1 MGEFF
6 LYSKNYI
13 IYVYTPT
20 LRRYFFGL
28 NMNTRQDVRNVA
40 IIAHVDHGKT
50 TIVDSL
56 LKLAGQFKVKQ
67 DEAQETVLDSNPLE
81 RERGITILSKC
92 TAVNYKGYTV
102 NIVDTPGHA
111 DFGSEV
117 ERVLKMVDG
126 ALLLVDA
133 VEGPM
138 PQTRF
143 VLRKALALGLKPIV
157 VINKMDR
164 DHIRPSE
171 VVDEVFELFME
182 LGANDEQLDFPI
194 LYASGRGGWAS
205 TEIDKPGTDIA
216 PIFDYILK
224 YVPAPVADETKPL
237 QMQVTMLDYNNFLGA
252 VGIGR
257 ILNGDI
263 KQGQSVA
270 MLKQNG
276 KRVIGKAAKI
286 ERFIGLGKQ
295 EVQSAKAGDI
305 VAISG
310 LEGVEVGDT
319 LCAIGAEEPLPPLV
333 IDEPTISMD
342 FFVNDSPFAGR
353 EGKFLTS
360 RHLKARLE
368 KEAQTNVG
376 MKLEQLEGEG
386 RFKVYGRG
394 ELHLTILIENMRREG
409 FELAVSSPEVL
420 YREENGKILEPME
433 YLILDISS
441 DVQGAVFELVGK
453 RGAKLENMVSEGEN
467 RLRLEYIIPSRALIG
482 FKNEFLTS
490 TRGLGIMHH
499 SFHGYF
505 PKVDVPPL
513 RSNGVLIAKEA
524 GTTTSYALNA
534 LQDGGQMFLGPGVQ
548 VYEGM
553 IIGQNSR
560 DNDLVVNPCKAKRM
574 SNMRSKAADDALVLT
589 PPRIMSLEQAV
600 EYIAPDEL
608 VEITPTSV
616 RLRKKILNIHERRK
630 ASRKEEAAEE

>member
-1 MGEFF
+1 M
-6 LYSKNYI
+6 SIRK
-13 IYVYTPT
+13 
-20 LRRYFFGL
+20 
-28 NMNTRQDVRNVA
+28 DVRNVA

-50 TIVDSL
+50 TVVDAL
-56 LKLAGQFKVKQ
+56 LKLSGQFKVKQ
-67 DEAQETVLDSNPLE
+67 DAAQEMVMDSNPIE

-92 TAVNYKGYTV
+92 TSVQYHEYTV

-126 ALLLVDA
+126 AILMVDA

-143 VLRKALALGLKPIV
+143 VLRKALSLGLRPIV

-164 DHIRPSE
+164 ENARPSA

-182 LGANDEQLDFPI
+182 LGANDKQLDFPI
-194 LYASGRGGWAS
+194 LYASGREGWAS
-205 TEIDKPGTDIA
+205 FNMEEQGKDIA
-216 PIFDYILK
+216 PMFEAIIK
-224 YVPAPVADETKPL
+224 HVPAPVADENKPL
-237 QMQVTMLDYNNFLGA
+237 QMQVTMLDYNNFLGHI
-252 VGIGR
+252 GIGR
-257 ILNGDI
+257 ILNGSITKAQSIVMI
-263 KQGQSVA
+263 KH
-270 MLKQNG
+270 NG
-276 KRVIGKAAKI
+276 TKIAAKAVKI
-286 ERFIGLGKQ
+286 EKFLGLGRQ
-295 EVQSAKAGDI
+295 ETESAKAGDI

-310 LEGVEVGDT
+310 LEGVDVGDT
-319 LCAIGAEEPLPPLV
+319 ICHPDNPEALPPMT

-376 MKLEQLEGEG
+376 LKVEQLEGEG
-386 RFKVYGRG
+386 RFKVSGRG
-394 ELHLTILIENMRREG
+394 ELHLTILIENMRREF
-409 FELAVSSPEVL
+409 FELAVSSPEVI
-420 YREENGKILEPME
+420 YKEENGKILEPME
-433 YLILDISS
+433 YLILDITS
-441 DVQGAVFELVGK
+441 DMQGAIFEMVSD
-453 RGAKLENMVSEGEN
+453 RAAKLENMVSEGEN

-490 TRGLGIMHH
+490 TRGKGIMHH

-505 PKVDVPPL
+505 PKVDLAPL
-513 RSNGVLIAKEA
+513 RNNGVLIAKEA
-524 GTTTSYALNA
+524 GETTAYAINS
-534 LQDGGQMFLGPGVQ
+534 LQESGQLFVGPGVK

-553 IIGQNSR
+553 IVGQNSR
-560 DNDLVVNPCKAKRM
+560 DNDLVVNPNKTKRL
-574 SNMRSKAADDALVLT
+574 SNMRSKAADDALLLV

-608 VEITPTSV
+608 VEITPTSI
-616 RLRKKILNIHERRK
+616 RLRKKILSIHERRR
-630 ASRKEEAAEE
+630 ASKKEEAESED

>member
-1 MGEFF
+1 
-6 LYSKNYI
+6 
-13 IYVYTPT
+13 
-20 LRRYFFGL
+20 
-28 NMNTRQDVRNVA
+28 MNTRQDVRNVA
-40 IIAHVDHGKT
+40 MIAHVDHGKT

-67 DEAQETVLDSNPLE
+67 DEVQETVLDSNPLE

-182 LGANDEQLDFPI
+182 LGANDAQLDFPI

-263 KQGQSVA
+263 KQGQQIA

-276 KRVIGKAAKI
+276 KRVLGKAAKI

-319 LCAIGAEEPLPPLV
+319 LCQVGAEEPLPPLI

-420 YREENGKILEPME
+420 YKEENGKILEPME

-441 DVQGAVFELVGK
+441 DVQGSVFELVGK

-499 SFHGYF
+499 SFYGYY

-513 RSNGVLIAKEA
+513 RSNGVLIAKEP
-524 GTTTSYALNA
+524 GVTTSYALNA

-574 SNMRSKAADDALVLT
+574 SNMRSKAADDALVLV